1 MAVLGTSWAQVHPS
15 RIEPGVL
22 MQINQHSQALR
33 LVAGG
38 APRVIL
44 DPEDLYVYMR
54 RLEMRGVVQGSQTAG
69 NLLPGADLV
78 PAYISTPTYRLR
90 CHAEWDH
97 HDDANMN
104 RWGVNIVDGYR
115 LANRQGIYQALR
127 NLELYG
133 MQPANGEGI
142 LNTAGAT
149 SVTLPPD
156 SFGNSNYVAYDNG
169 QMALFLL
176 QQLVNIKTRTVQFGI
191 PHRFVF
197 LGPQRMLGQ
206 FALSNVVQLTSYQR
220 PGAGSGTT
228 TSMTQD
234 VAKQAEGDTIEFCYD
249 DTLIGQGSGG
259 SDMLVLMM
267 PEVEQPTG
275 LAEWD
280 TNEFAKLMPNMAG
293 TSLQYADMAAP
304 MEITVPLALGAL
316 DTLYEL
322 RASPGWVVRPEC
334 CTLISMPN

>member
-1 MAVLGTSWAQVHPS
+1 MATLGTSWIQTHPS
-15 RIEPGVL
+15 RVEPGVL

-33 LVAGG
+33 TVAGG
-38 APRVIL
+38 APRIIL
-44 DPEDLYVYMR
+44 DPEDLYIYMR
-54 RLEMRGVVQGSQTAG
+54 ALEMVGVVQASQTAG
-69 NLLPGADLV
+69 NLLPGATLV
-78 PAYISTPTYRLR
+78 PRYISIPTYRLR

-127 NLELYG
+127 NLLLYG
-133 MQPANGEGI
+133 AQPANGEGI
-142 LNTAGAT
+142 LNTPEAT
-149 SVTLPPD
+149 AVTLPPD
-156 SFGNSNYVAYDNG
+156 SFGDTTYPSYDAA

-176 QQLVNIKTRTVQFGI
+176 QQIVNLKARTDQFGI

-206 FALSNVVQLTSYQR
+206 FSAANIVQLTSYQR
-220 PGAGSGTT
+220 PGAGSATT
-228 TSMTQD
+228 AE
-234 VAKQAEGDTIEFCYD
+234 VVKEVGKGAEGDLIEFCYD

-259 SDMLVLMM
+259 TDMLVLIM

-275 LAEWD
+275 PEWD
-280 TNEFAKLMPNMAG
+280 TNVFARLEPNMAG

-304 MEITVPLALGAL
+304 MEITVPIGLGAL

-334 CTLISMPN
+334 VTLISMTY